1 MIIDKCK
8 WLKDSY
14 NSINFKNLPHGII
27 INGPSGIGKNILA
40 NQIAADTLL
49 NNSNDKNIADHRSLI
64 DASNHPDLYILDKD
78 KVLINDISRRAG
90 NWDDEKGNRDVISF
104 LSLTP
109 SISKN
114 KVVLIHNADSMNE
127 AAQNALL
134 KTLEEP
140 ASFSYIIMTSNRP
153 KVFKE
158 TIYSRCQIINIK
170 NISVQETN
178 DWLGQVGIS
187 DYTALDFPSFATPF
201 NILEDIRNNDQNKFK
216 DFIEVINDFLNN
228 KVDQSQSIKLIND
241 LDLKLV
247 EKINYLV
254 EFLKIL
260 LKSKITTNELSGSY
274 KLFNNAEFNK
284 LKISNVINDLNQ
296 LRFDFYKVSSINESH
311 VLNFIFSE
319 LKQSIRL

>member
-40 NQIAADTLL
+40 KQISEDILL

-64 DASNHPDLYILDKD
+64 DALNHPDLYILDKD

-134 KTLEEP
+134 KTCLL
-140 ASFSYIIMTSNRP
+140 YTSDAAD
-153 KVFKE
+153 E
-158 TIYSRCQIINIK
+158 
-170 NISVQETN
+170 
-178 DWLGQVGIS
+178 
-187 DYTALDFPSFATPF
+187 
-201 NILEDIRNNDQNKFK
+201 
-216 DFIEVINDFLNN
+216 
-228 KVDQSQSIKLIND
+228 
-241 LDLKLV
+241 
-247 EKINYLV
+247 
-254 EFLKIL
+254 
-260 LKSKITTNELSGSY
+260 
-274 KLFNNAEFNK
+274 
-284 LKISNVINDLNQ
+284 
-296 LRFDFYKVSSINESH
+296 
-311 VLNFIFSE
+311 
-319 LKQSIRL
+319 

>member
-1 MIIDKCK
+1 MKVEKCK
-8 WLKDSY
+8 WLKESY
-14 NSINFKNLPHGII
+14 DSINLKTLPHGII
-27 INGPSGIGKNILA
+27 INGPSGIGKSILA
-40 NQIAADTLL
+40 KKIASDILL
-49 NNSNDKNIADHRSLI
+49 SQSSDKNISDHANLI
-64 DASNHPDLYILDKD
+64 ESSNHPDLYILDKD
-78 KVLINDISRRAG
+78 KVLINDVSRRAG
-90 NWDDEKGNRDVISF
+90 NWDDEKGNRDIITF

-158 TIYSRCQIINIK
+158 TIYSRCQVISIK
-170 NISVQETN
+170 NTTMDETN
-178 DWLGQVGIS
+178 NWLKDIGIS
-187 DYTALDFPSFATPF
+187 DYSAMDFPSFATPF

-216 DFIEVINDFLNN
+216 DFLEVINNFINN
-228 KVDQSQSIKLIND
+228 KVDQTQSIKLVND
-241 LDLKLV
+241 LDIKLV

-254 EFLKIL
+254 EFLKIM
-260 LKSKITTNELSGSY
+260 LKSKITGNELSGSY
-274 KLFNNAEFNK
+274 KLFNDAQFNK

-296 LRFDFYKVSSINESH
+296 LRYDFYKVSSINESH
-311 VLNFIFSE
+311 VLNYIFSE

>member
-8 WLKDSY
+8 WLKNSY

-40 NQIAADTLL
+40 NQIAADILL

-140 ASFSYIIMTSNRP
+140 ASFSYIIMTSNL
-153 KVFKE
+153 
-158 TIYSRCQIINIK
+158 S
-170 NISVQETN
+170 
-178 DWLGQVGIS
+178 
-187 DYTALDFPSFATPF
+187 
-201 NILEDIRNNDQNKFK
+201 
-216 DFIEVINDFLNN
+216 
-228 KVDQSQSIKLIND
+228 LIH
-241 LDLKLV
+241 
-247 EKINYLV
+247 I
-254 EFLKIL
+254 
-260 LKSKITTNELSGSY
+260 
-274 KLFNNAEFNK
+274 
-284 LKISNVINDLNQ
+284 
-296 LRFDFYKVSSINESH
+296 
-311 VLNFIFSE
+311 
-319 LKQSIRL
+319 

>member
-40 NQIAADTLL
+40 NQIAADILL

-140 ASFSYIIMTSNRP
+140 ASFSYIIMTSNL
-153 KVFKE
+153 
-158 TIYSRCQIINIK
+158 S
-170 NISVQETN
+170 
-178 DWLGQVGIS
+178 
-187 DYTALDFPSFATPF
+187 
-201 NILEDIRNNDQNKFK
+201 
-216 DFIEVINDFLNN
+216 
-228 KVDQSQSIKLIND
+228 LIH
-241 LDLKLV
+241 
-247 EKINYLV
+247 I
-254 EFLKIL
+254 
-260 LKSKITTNELSGSY
+260 
-274 KLFNNAEFNK
+274 
-284 LKISNVINDLNQ
+284 
-296 LRFDFYKVSSINESH
+296 
-311 VLNFIFSE
+311 
-319 LKQSIRL
+319 

>member
-127 AAQNALL
+127 AAQNA
-134 KTLEEP
+134 
-140 ASFSYIIMTSNRP
+140 Y
-153 KVFKE
+153 
-158 TIYSRCQIINIK
+158 
-170 NISVQETN
+170 
-178 DWLGQVGIS
+178 
-187 DYTALDFPSFATPF
+187 
-201 NILEDIRNNDQNKFK
+201 
-216 DFIEVINDFLNN
+216 
-228 KVDQSQSIKLIND
+228 
-241 LDLKLV
+241 
-247 EKINYLV
+247 
-254 EFLKIL
+254 
-260 LKSKITTNELSGSY
+260 
-274 KLFNNAEFNK
+274 
-284 LKISNVINDLNQ
+284 
-296 LRFDFYKVSSINESH
+296 
-311 VLNFIFSE
+311 
-319 LKQSIRL
+319 

>member
-1 MIIDKCK
+1 
-8 WLKDSY
+8 
-14 NSINFKNLPHGII
+14 
-27 INGPSGIGKNILA
+27 
-40 NQIAADTLL
+40 
-49 NNSNDKNIADHRSLI
+49 
-64 DASNHPDLYILDKD
+64 
-78 KVLINDISRRAG
+78 
-90 NWDDEKGNRDVISF
+90 
-104 LSLTP
+104 
-109 SISKN
+109 
-114 KVVLIHNADSMNE
+114 
-127 AAQNALL
+127 
-134 KTLEEP
+134 
-140 ASFSYIIMTSNRP
+140 MTSNRP

-170 NISVQETN
+170 SISAEETN
-178 DWLGQVGIS
+178 DWLEEIGIS

-228 KVDQSQSIKLIND
+228 KVDQSQSIKLVND

-260 LKSKITTNELSGSY
+260 LKSKITSNDLSGSY
-274 KLFNNAEFNK
+274 KLLNNAEFNK

-311 VLNFIFSE
+311 VLNYVFSE